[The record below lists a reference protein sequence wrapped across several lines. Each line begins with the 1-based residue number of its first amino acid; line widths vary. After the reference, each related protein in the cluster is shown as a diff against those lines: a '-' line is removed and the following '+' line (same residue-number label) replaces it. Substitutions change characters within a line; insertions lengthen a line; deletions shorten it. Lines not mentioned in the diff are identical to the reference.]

1 MKTVL
6 VPIDF
11 SPVTA
16 QVATEAIS
24 LARLIRGRVVLL
36 HVVEPPSALRD
47 VLPVGE
53 KIAPEVL
60 LEAKKIA
67 QERLTQWQKR
77 LRSRFRAIELARV
90 TGDPVT
96 CIVEQSRKLDAS
108 YIVLGSH
115 GHSSVYDMLVGS
127 VAKGVQTK
135 AACPVVVIPALTA
148 ASARNRPTIELSSRL
163 RSRRTSARGTISLA

>member
-6 VPIDF
+6 APIDF
-11 SPVTA
+11 SPVTLR
-16 QVATEAIS
+16 VANEAIR
-24 LARLIRGRVVLL
+24 LARLSYARVLLL

-67 QERLTQWQKR
+67 QEKLDQWQKR
-77 LRSRFRAIELARV
+77 LRHRGITLETVRL

-96 CIVEQSRKLDAS
+96 CIVERARTLPAA

-135 AACPVVVIPALTA
+135 ATCP
-148 ASARNRPTIELSSRL
+148 
-163 RSRRTSARGTISLA
+163 

>member
-1 MKTVL
+1 MKTIL

-11 SPVTA
+11 SPVTNH
-16 QVATEAIS
+16 VAHEAIR
-24 LARLIRGRVVLL
+24 LARLMKAGVCLL

-67 QERLTQWQKR
+67 QARLVQWQKK
-77 LRSRFRAIELARV
+77 LRPRFPTLEIRRV

-96 CIVEQSRKLDAS
+96 CIVEEARKLRAA

-115 GHSSVYDMLVGS
+115 GHTSVYDMLVGS

-135 AACPVVVIPALTA
+135 AECPVLVIPAL
-148 ASARNRPTIELSSRL
+148 SRKSRPAGRSTIEL
-163 RSRRTSARGTISLA
+163 AKA